1 MKRTGFIIAMIVMAL
16 SSTSV
21 FAQGKYGADS
31 ANCIKYL
38 SFYKDYFK
46 QKSYNEALPNWR
58 EAFKRCPPTAN
69 QTMLVDGTTLMR
81 KLISQNSKNPVYRE
95 KLVDS
100 LMMIHDI
107 RIANY
112 PKYAVTARNN
122 KGLDLANYVQ
132 NDPERLYKEYGEI
145 IAGNKTK
152 TKPTILLFYFDSAVE
167 LYKNGSLNEEEII
180 GIYEYCME
188 LLDGVI
194 SRYHP
199 INNEENTS
207 QTINVKGTVTV
218 DGKSSSVNASYNV
231 SDVKSTE
238 QEMAEE
244 VKKSIEELFASNNI
258 ADCDKL
264 IELYTP
270 KFEADPQNIELAE
283 KIVRFMSAADGCT
296 DNALFISAAT
306 SIHKSNPTHASAYT
320 LYKLNASTGKS
331 AEAVKYLQEAIDRED
346 SDAAQD
352 AEYYYELAVYNFKCG
367 NNLAAEQAAKKV
379 IPLATTSE
387 IKGKTYMLIG
397 TIWGGVRCDGNDI
410 AKRAPYWVAV
420 DYFERAKAADPELAA
435 EANKRINEYKKYYP
449 LTADAFMFGV
459 NDGETYQVSCGGFKA
474 NTTVRTQN

>member
-1 MKRTGFIIAMIVMAL
+1 MIVMAL

-167 LYKNGSLNEEEII
+167 LYKNGSLDEEEII
-180 GIYEYCME
+180 GVYEGCME
-188 LLDGVI
+188 LLSKMDPKDAADKEMVDDMK
-194 SRYHP
+194 
-199 INNEENTS
+199 
-207 QTINVKGTVTV
+207 VK
-218 DGKSSSVNASYNV
+218 
-231 SDVKSTE
+231 
-238 QEMAEE
+238 
-244 VKKSIEELFASNNI
+244 IEELFASNNI

-435 EANKRINEYKKYYP
+435 EANKRITEYKKYYP

>member
-31 ANCIKYL
+31 ANCIKDL

-167 LYKNGSLNEEEII
+167 LYKNGSLDEEEII
-180 GIYEYCME
+180 GVYEGCME
-188 LLDGVI
+188 LLSKMD
-194 SRYHP
+194 P
-199 INNEENTS
+199 KDAADKEM
-207 QTINVKGTVTV
+207 V
-218 DGKSSSVNASYNV
+218 DDMKL
-231 SDVKSTE
+231 K
-238 QEMAEE
+238 
-244 VKKSIEELFASNNI
+244 IEELFASNNI

>member
-1 MKRTGFIIAMIVMAL
+1 MIVMAL

-167 LYKNGSLNEEEII
+167 LYKNGSLDEEEII
-180 GIYEYCME
+180 GVYEGCME
-188 LLDGVI
+188 LLSKMD
-194 SRYHP
+194 P
-199 INNEENTS
+199 KDAADKEM
-207 QTINVKGTVTV
+207 V
-218 DGKSSSVNASYNV
+218 DDMKL
-231 SDVKSTE
+231 K
-238 QEMAEE
+238 
-244 VKKSIEELFASNNI
+244 IEELFASNNI

-306 SIHKSNPTHASAYT
+306 SIHKSNPTHASAYM

>member
-1 MKRTGFIIAMIVMAL
+1 M

-167 LYKNGSLNEEEII
+167 LYKNGSLDEEEII
-180 GIYEYCME
+180 GVYEGCME
-188 LLDGVI
+188 LLSKMD
-194 SRYHP
+194 P
-199 INNEENTS
+199 KDAADKEM
-207 QTINVKGTVTV
+207 V
-218 DGKSSSVNASYNV
+218 DDMKL
-231 SDVKSTE
+231 K
-238 QEMAEE
+238 
-244 VKKSIEELFASNNI
+244 IEELFASNNI

>member
-1 MKRTGFIIAMIVMAL
+1 MIVMAL

-167 LYKNGSLNEEEII
+167 LYKNGSLDEEEII
-180 GIYEYCME
+180 GVYEGCME
-188 LLDGVI
+188 LLSKMD
-194 SRYHP
+194 P
-199 INNEENTS
+199 KDAADKEM
-207 QTINVKGTVTV
+207 V
-218 DGKSSSVNASYNV
+218 DDMKL
-231 SDVKSTE
+231 K
-238 QEMAEE
+238 
-244 VKKSIEELFASNNI
+244 IEELFASNNI

-270 KFEADPQNIELAE
+270 KFEADPQNIELAQ

>member
-1 MKRTGFIIAMIVMAL
+1 MIVMAL

-167 LYKNGSLNEEEII
+167 LYKNGSLDEEEII
-180 GIYEYCME
+180 GVYEGCME
-188 LLDGVI
+188 LLSKMD
-194 SRYHP
+194 P
-199 INNEENTS
+199 KDAADKEM
-207 QTINVKGTVTV
+207 V
-218 DGKSSSVNASYNV
+218 DDMKL
-231 SDVKSTE
+231 K
-238 QEMAEE
+238 
-244 VKKSIEELFASNNI
+244 IEELFASNNI

-296 DNALFISAAT
+296 DNALFIS
-306 SIHKSNPTHASAYT
+306 
-320 LYKLNASTGKS
+320 
-331 AEAVKYLQEAIDRED
+331 
-346 SDAAQD
+346 AAQD

>member
-46 QKSYNEALPNWR
+46 QKSYSEALPNWR

-167 LYKNGSLNEEEII
+167 LYKNGSLDEEEII
-180 GIYEYCME
+180 GVYEGCME
-188 LLDGVI
+188 LLSKMDPKDAADKEMVDDMK
-194 SRYHP
+194 
-199 INNEENTS
+199 
-207 QTINVKGTVTV
+207 VK
-218 DGKSSSVNASYNV
+218 
-231 SDVKSTE
+231 
-238 QEMAEE
+238 
-244 VKKSIEELFASNNI
+244 IEELFASNNI

>member
-1 MKRTGFIIAMIVMAL
+1 MIVMAL

-167 LYKNGSLNEEEII
+167 LYKNGSLDEEEII
-180 GIYEYCME
+180 GVYEGCME
-188 LLDGVI
+188 LLSKMD
-194 SRYHP
+194 P
-199 INNEENTS
+199 
-207 QTINVKGTVTV
+207 K
-218 DGKSSSVNASYNV
+218 DAADK
-231 SDVKSTE
+231 
-238 QEMAEE
+238 EMIDDM
-244 VKKSIEELFASNNI
+244 KLKIEELFASNNI

>member
-132 NDPERLYKEYGEI
+132 DDPERLYKEYGEI

-167 LYKNGSLNEEEII
+167 LYKNGSLDEEEII
-180 GIYEYCME
+180 GVYEGCME
-188 LLDGVI
+188 LLSKMDPKDAADKEMVDDMK
-194 SRYHP
+194 
-199 INNEENTS
+199 
-207 QTINVKGTVTV
+207 VK
-218 DGKSSSVNASYNV
+218 
-231 SDVKSTE
+231 
-238 QEMAEE
+238 
-244 VKKSIEELFASNNI
+244 IEELFASNNI

-346 SDAAQD
+346 SDVAQD

>member
-167 LYKNGSLNEEEII
+167 LYKNGSLDEEEII
-180 GIYEYCME
+180 GVYEGCME
-188 LLDGVI
+188 LLSKMD
-194 SRYHP
+194 P
-199 INNEENTS
+199 KDAADKEM
-207 QTINVKGTVTV
+207 V
-218 DGKSSSVNASYNV
+218 DDMKL
-231 SDVKSTE
+231 K
-238 QEMAEE
+238 
-244 VKKSIEELFASNNI
+244 IEELFASNNI

-346 SDAAQD
+346 SDTAQD

>member
-180 GIYEYCME
+180 GVYEGCME
-188 LLDGVI
+188 LLSKMDPKDAADKEMVDDMK
-194 SRYHP
+194 
-199 INNEENTS
+199 
-207 QTINVKGTVTV
+207 VK
-218 DGKSSSVNASYNV
+218 
-231 SDVKSTE
+231 
-238 QEMAEE
+238 
-244 VKKSIEELFASNNI
+244 IEELFASNNI

-296 DNALFISAAT
+296 DNALFIAAAT
-306 SIHKSNPTHASAYT
+306 SIHKSNPTHTSAYT

-387 IKGKTYMLIG
+387 VKGKTYMLIG

>member
-58 EAFKRCPPTAN
+58 EAFNRCPPTAN

-167 LYKNGSLNEEEII
+167 LYKNGSLDEEEII
-180 GIYEYCME
+180 GVYEGCME
-188 LLDGVI
+188 LLSKMD
-194 SRYHP
+194 P
-199 INNEENTS
+199 KDAADKEM
-207 QTINVKGTVTV
+207 V
-218 DGKSSSVNASYNV
+218 DDMKL
-231 SDVKSTE
+231 K
-238 QEMAEE
+238 
-244 VKKSIEELFASNNI
+244 IEELFASNNI

>member
-167 LYKNGSLNEEEII
+167 LYKNGSLDEEEII
-180 GIYEYCME
+180 GVYEGCME
-188 LLDGVI
+188 LLSKMDPKDAADKEMVDDMK
-194 SRYHP
+194 
-199 INNEENTS
+199 
-207 QTINVKGTVTV
+207 VK
-218 DGKSSSVNASYNV
+218 
-231 SDVKSTE
+231 
-238 QEMAEE
+238 
-244 VKKSIEELFASNNI
+244 IEELFASNTVS
-258 ADCDKL
+258 
-264 IELYTP
+264 YTP
-270 KFEADPQNIELAE
+270 KFKADPQNIELAE

>member
-1 MKRTGFIIAMIVMAL
+1 MIVMAL
-16 SSTSV
+16 SSISV

-180 GIYEYCME
+180 GVYEGCIE
-188 LLDGVI
+188 LLSKMDPKDAADKEMVDDMK
-194 SRYHP
+194 
-199 INNEENTS
+199 
-207 QTINVKGTVTV
+207 VK
-218 DGKSSSVNASYNV
+218 
-231 SDVKSTE
+231 
-238 QEMAEE
+238 
-244 VKKSIEELFASNNI
+244 IEELFASNNI

-296 DNALFISAAT
+296 DNALFIAAAT
-306 SIHKSNPTHASAYT
+306 SIHKSNPTHTSAYT

-387 IKGKTYMLIG
+387 VKGKTYMLIG

>member
-167 LYKNGSLNEEEII
+167 LYKNGSLDEEEII
-180 GIYEYCME
+180 GVYEECME
-188 LLDGVI
+188 LLSKMD
-194 SRYHP
+194 P
-199 INNEENTS
+199 KDAADKEM
-207 QTINVKGTVTV
+207 V
-218 DGKSSSVNASYNV
+218 DDMKL
-231 SDVKSTE
+231 K
-238 QEMAEE
+238 
-244 VKKSIEELFASNNI
+244 IEELFASNNI

-420 DYFERAKAADPELAA
+420 EYFERAKAADPELAA

>member
-1 MKRTGFIIAMIVMAL
+1 MIVMAL

-167 LYKNGSLNEEEII
+167 LYKNGSLDEEEII
-180 GIYEYCME
+180 GVYEGCIE
-188 LLDGVI
+188 LLSKMDPKDAADKEMVDDMK
-194 SRYHP
+194 
-199 INNEENTS
+199 
-207 QTINVKGTVTV
+207 VK
-218 DGKSSSVNASYNV
+218 
-231 SDVKSTE
+231 
-238 QEMAEE
+238 
-244 VKKSIEELFASNNI
+244 IEELFASNNI

-270 KFEADPQNIELAE
+270 KFESDPQNIELAE

-296 DNALFISAAT
+296 DNALFIAAAT

-387 IKGKTYMLIG
+387 VKGKTYMLIG

>member
-1 MKRTGFIIAMIVMAL
+1 MIVMAL

-152 TKPTILLFYFDSAVE
+152 TKPQIFLFYFDSAVE
-167 LYKNGSLNEEEII
+167 LYKNGSLDEEEII
-180 GIYEYCME
+180 GVYEGCME
-188 LLDGVI
+188 LLSKMD
-194 SRYHP
+194 P
-199 INNEENTS
+199 KDAADKEM
-207 QTINVKGTVTV
+207 V
-218 DGKSSSVNASYNV
+218 DDMKL
-231 SDVKSTE
+231 K
-238 QEMAEE
+238 
-244 VKKSIEELFASNNI
+244 IEELFASNNI

>member
-1 MKRTGFIIAMIVMAL
+1 MIVMAL

-167 LYKNGSLNEEEII
+167 LYKNGSLDEEEII
-180 GIYEYCME
+180 GVYEGCME
-188 LLDGVI
+188 LLSKMD
-194 SRYHP
+194 P
-199 INNEENTS
+199 KDAADKEM
-207 QTINVKGTVTV
+207 V
-218 DGKSSSVNASYNV
+218 DDMKL
-231 SDVKSTE
+231 K
-238 QEMAEE
+238 
-244 VKKSIEELFASNNI
+244 IEELFASNNI

-435 EANKRINEYKKYYP
+435 EANKIINEYKKYYP

>member
-167 LYKNGSLNEEEII
+167 LYKNGSLDEEEII
-180 GIYEYCME
+180 GVYEGCME
-188 LLDGVI
+188 LLSKMD
-194 SRYHP
+194 P
-199 INNEENTS
+199 KDAADKEM
-207 QTINVKGTVTV
+207 V
-218 DGKSSSVNASYNV
+218 DDMKL
-231 SDVKSTE
+231 K
-238 QEMAEE
+238 
-244 VKKSIEELFASNNI
+244 IEELFASNNI

-397 TIWGGVRCDGNDI
+397 TIWGGIRCDGNDI

>member
-180 GIYEYCME
+180 GVYEGCIE
-188 LLDGVI
+188 LLSKMDPKDAADKEMVDDMK
-194 SRYHP
+194 
-199 INNEENTS
+199 
-207 QTINVKGTVTV
+207 VK
-218 DGKSSSVNASYNV
+218 
-231 SDVKSTE
+231 
-238 QEMAEE
+238 
-244 VKKSIEELFASNNI
+244 IEELFASNNI

-270 KFEADPQNIELAE
+270 KFESDPQNIELAE

-296 DNALFISAAT
+296 DNALFIAAAT

-387 IKGKTYMLIG
+387 VKGKTYMLIG

>member
-132 NDPERLYKEYGEI
+132 NDHERLYKEYGEI

-180 GIYEYCME
+180 GVYEGCIE
-188 LLDGVI
+188 LLSKMDPKDAADKEMVDDMK
-194 SRYHP
+194 
-199 INNEENTS
+199 
-207 QTINVKGTVTV
+207 VK
-218 DGKSSSVNASYNV
+218 
-231 SDVKSTE
+231 
-238 QEMAEE
+238 
-244 VKKSIEELFASNNI
+244 IEELFASNNI

>member
-1 MKRTGFIIAMIVMAL
+1 MIVMAL

-180 GIYEYCME
+180 GVYEGCIE
-188 LLDGVI
+188 LLSKMDPKDAADKEMVDDMK
-194 SRYHP
+194 
-199 INNEENTS
+199 
-207 QTINVKGTVTV
+207 VK
-218 DGKSSSVNASYNV
+218 
-231 SDVKSTE
+231 
-238 QEMAEE
+238 
-244 VKKSIEELFASNNI
+244 IEELFASNNI

-270 KFEADPQNIELAE
+270 KFEVDPQNIELAE

-296 DNALFISAAT
+296 DNALFIAAAT
-306 SIHKSNPTHASAYT
+306 SIHKSNPTHTSAYT

-331 AEAVKYLQEAIDRED
+331 AEAVKYLHEAIDRED

-387 IKGKTYMLIG
+387 VKGKTYMLIG

>member
-167 LYKNGSLNEEEII
+167 LYKNGSLDEEEII
-180 GIYEYCME
+180 GVYEGCME
-188 LLDGVI
+188 LLSKMD
-194 SRYHP
+194 P
-199 INNEENTS
+199 KDAADKEM
-207 QTINVKGTVTV
+207 V
-218 DGKSSSVNASYNV
+218 DDMKL
-231 SDVKSTE
+231 K
-238 QEMAEE
+238 
-244 VKKSIEELFASNNI
+244 IEELFASNNI

-296 DNALFISAAT
+296 DHALFISAAT

-420 DYFERAKAADPELAA
+420 DYFERAKTADTELAA

>member
-167 LYKNGSLNEEEII
+167 LYKNGNLNEEEII
-180 GIYEYCME
+180 GVYEGCIE
-188 LLDGVI
+188 LLSKMDPKDAADKEMVDDMK
-194 SRYHP
+194 
-199 INNEENTS
+199 
-207 QTINVKGTVTV
+207 VK
-218 DGKSSSVNASYNV
+218 
-231 SDVKSTE
+231 
-238 QEMAEE
+238 
-244 VKKSIEELFASNNI
+244 IEELFASNNI

>member
-1 MKRTGFIIAMIVMAL
+1 MIVMAL

-167 LYKNGSLNEEEII
+167 LYKNGSLDEEEII
-180 GIYEYCME
+180 GVYEGCME
-188 LLDGVI
+188 LLSKMDPKDAADKEMVDDMK
-194 SRYHP
+194 
-199 INNEENTS
+199 
-207 QTINVKGTVTV
+207 VK
-218 DGKSSSVNASYNV
+218 
-231 SDVKSTE
+231 
-238 QEMAEE
+238 
-244 VKKSIEELFASNNI
+244 IEELFASNNI

-420 DYFERAKAADPELAA
+420 DYFERAKAADPELAD

>member
-1 MKRTGFIIAMIVMAL
+1 MKRTGFIIAMIVMTL

-180 GIYEYCME
+180 GVYEGCIE
-188 LLDGVI
+188 LLSKMDPKDVADK
-194 SRYHP
+194 
-199 INNEENTS
+199 EMVDDMK
-207 QTINVKGTVTV
+207 VK
-218 DGKSSSVNASYNV
+218 
-231 SDVKSTE
+231 
-238 QEMAEE
+238 
-244 VKKSIEELFASNNI
+244 IEELFASNNI

-296 DNALFISAAT
+296 DNALFIAAAT
-306 SIHKSNPTHASAYT
+306 SIHKSNPTHTSAYT

-387 IKGKTYMLIG
+387 VKGKTYMLIG

>member
-1 MKRTGFIIAMIVMAL
+1 MIVMAL

-180 GIYEYCME
+180 GVYEGCME
-188 LLDGVI
+188 LLSKMDPKDAADKEMVDDMK
-194 SRYHP
+194 
-199 INNEENTS
+199 
-207 QTINVKGTVTV
+207 VK
-218 DGKSSSVNASYNV
+218 
-231 SDVKSTE
+231 
-238 QEMAEE
+238 
-244 VKKSIEELFASNNI
+244 IEELFASNNI

>member
-1 MKRTGFIIAMIVMAL
+1 MIVMAL

-167 LYKNGSLNEEEII
+167 LYKNGSLDEEEII
-180 GIYEYCME
+180 GVYEGCME
-188 LLDGVI
+188 LLSKMD
-194 SRYHP
+194 P
-199 INNEENTS
+199 KDAADKEM
-207 QTINVKGTVTV
+207 V
-218 DGKSSSVNASYNV
+218 DDMKL
-231 SDVKSTE
+231 K
-238 QEMAEE
+238 
-244 VKKSIEELFASNNI
+244 IEELFASNNI

-331 AEAVKYLQEAIDRED
+331 AEAVKYLKEAIDRED

>member
-167 LYKNGSLNEEEII
+167 LYKNGSLDEEEII
-180 GIYEYCME
+180 GVYEGCME
-188 LLDGVI
+188 LLSKMD
-194 SRYHP
+194 P
-199 INNEENTS
+199 
-207 QTINVKGTVTV
+207 KDAADKDMV
-218 DGKSSSVNASYNV
+218 DDMKL
-231 SDVKSTE
+231 K
-238 QEMAEE
+238 
-244 VKKSIEELFASNNI
+244 IEELFASNNI

>member
-167 LYKNGSLNEEEII
+167 LYKNVSLDEEEII
-180 GIYEYCME
+180 GVYEGCME
-188 LLDGVI
+188 LLSKMD
-194 SRYHP
+194 P
-199 INNEENTS
+199 KDAADKEM
-207 QTINVKGTVTV
+207 V
-218 DGKSSSVNASYNV
+218 DDMKL
-231 SDVKSTE
+231 K
-238 QEMAEE
+238 
-244 VKKSIEELFASNNI
+244 IEELFASNNI

>member
-1 MKRTGFIIAMIVMAL
+1 MIVMAL

-167 LYKNGSLNEEEII
+167 LYKNGSLDEEEII
-180 GIYEYCME
+180 GVYEGCME
-188 LLDGVI
+188 LLSKMD
-194 SRYHP
+194 P
-199 INNEENTS
+199 KDAADKEM
-207 QTINVKGTVTV
+207 V
-218 DGKSSSVNASYNV
+218 DDMKL
-231 SDVKSTE
+231 K
-238 QEMAEE
+238 
-244 VKKSIEELFASNNI
+244 IEELFASNNI

-459 NDGETYQVSCGGFKA
+459 NDGETYPVSCGGFKA

>member
-180 GIYEYCME
+180 GVYEGCME
-188 LLDGVI
+188 LLSKMDPKDAADKEMVDDMK
-194 SRYHP
+194 
-199 INNEENTS
+199 
-207 QTINVKGTVTV
+207 VK
-218 DGKSSSVNASYNV
+218 
-231 SDVKSTE
+231 
-238 QEMAEE
+238 
-244 VKKSIEELFASNNI
+244 IEELFASNNI

-296 DNALFISAAT
+296 DNALFIAAAT
-306 SIHKSNPTHASAYT
+306 SIHKSNPTHTSAYT

-346 SDAAQD
+346 SGAAQD

-387 IKGKTYMLIG
+387 VKGKTYMLIG

>member
-167 LYKNGSLNEEEII
+167 LYKNGSLDEEEII
-180 GIYEYCME
+180 GVYEECME
-188 LLDGVI
+188 LLSKMD
-194 SRYHP
+194 P
-199 INNEENTS
+199 KDAADKEM
-207 QTINVKGTVTV
+207 V
-218 DGKSSSVNASYNV
+218 DDMKL
-231 SDVKSTE
+231 K
-238 QEMAEE
+238 
-244 VKKSIEELFASNNI
+244 IEELFASNNI

-296 DNALFISAAT
+296 DNSLFISAAT

>member
-1 MKRTGFIIAMIVMAL
+1 MIVMAL

-167 LYKNGSLNEEEII
+167 LYKNGSLDEEEII
-180 GIYEYCME
+180 GVYEECME
-188 LLDGVI
+188 ILSKMD
-194 SRYHP
+194 P
-199 INNEENTS
+199 KDAADKEM
-207 QTINVKGTVTV
+207 V
-218 DGKSSSVNASYNV
+218 DDMKL
-231 SDVKSTE
+231 K
-238 QEMAEE
+238 
-244 VKKSIEELFASNNI
+244 IEELFASNNI

>member
-167 LYKNGSLNEEEII
+167 LYKNGSLDEEEII
-180 GIYEYCME
+180 GVYEECME
-188 LLDGVI
+188 LLSKMDPKDAADKEMVDDMK
-194 SRYHP
+194 
-199 INNEENTS
+199 
-207 QTINVKGTVTV
+207 VK
-218 DGKSSSVNASYNV
+218 
-231 SDVKSTE
+231 
-238 QEMAEE
+238 
-244 VKKSIEELFASNNI
+244 IEELFASNNI

-387 IKGKTYMLIG
+387 VKGKTYMLIG

>member
-145 IAGNKTK
+145 IAGNKAK

-180 GIYEYCME
+180 GVYEGCIE
-188 LLDGVI
+188 LLSKMDPKDAADKEMVDDMK
-194 SRYHP
+194 
-199 INNEENTS
+199 
-207 QTINVKGTVTV
+207 VK
-218 DGKSSSVNASYNV
+218 
-231 SDVKSTE
+231 
-238 QEMAEE
+238 
-244 VKKSIEELFASNNI
+244 IEELFASNNI